1 MAYDQSLAARV
12 RRALTTA
19 SNVVEKPMFGG
30 LTFMIAGNMCCG
42 LIKDELMIRVAPE
55 TTLEALASPYVRVCK
70 FTSRPMRGLFV
81 VSREECA
88 NQRGVNRWVK
98 LALQHNRSWAA
109 QVSNARPMRSRDRAT
124 KQVRRDR

>member
-1 MAYDQSLAARV
+1 MKVSPPNIGFSTTLLAVVSARV

-42 LIKDELMIRVAPE
+42 LIKDELMIRLAPE
-55 TTLEALASPYVRVCK
+55 TTLEVLDSAHVRVCD

-88 NQRGVNRWVK
+88 SQRGVNRWVK
-98 LALQHNRSWAA
+98 LALEHNLST
-109 QVSNARPMRSRDRAT
+109 PP
-124 KQVRRDR
+124 K